1 MFVGIE
7 DEVVIEYIFNILE
20 TEQKPDPRIMQIN
33 LTGFL
38 ESKTKVCAFLGVFK
52 AASEYQQDM
61 LNILH
66 IFAVYCSGRC
76 S

>member
-1 MFVGIE
+1 MGHTRSGILTVYWFEGIE

-38 ESKTKVCAFLGVFK
+38 ESKTKVCMSYDPFDTLFIEG
-52 AASEYQQDM
+52 
-61 LNILH
+61 
-66 IFAVYCSGRC
+66 
-76 S
+76 

>member
-1 MFVGIE
+1 MPVGIE

-38 ESKTKVCAFLGVFK
+38 ESKTKVCAFLSVCN
-52 AASEYQQDM
+52 AVSELQQK
-61 LNILH
+61 
-66 IFAVYCSGRC
+66 C
-76 S
+76 